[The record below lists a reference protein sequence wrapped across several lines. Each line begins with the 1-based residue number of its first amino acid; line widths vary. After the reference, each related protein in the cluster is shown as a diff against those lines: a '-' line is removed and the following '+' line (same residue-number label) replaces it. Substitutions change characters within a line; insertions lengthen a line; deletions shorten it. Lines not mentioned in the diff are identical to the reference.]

1 MNGSRLT
8 QLSFSF
14 GGLFR
19 QDMTAV
25 RLAALKAAVASASKT
40 LGGTAVSFYFWHLFA
55 PIIKNTKSLR
65 YNPTRQNAWP

>member
-1 MNGSRLT
+1 MAA
-8 QLSFSF
+8 
-14 GGLFR
+14 GLRNCLFLLVVFF
-19 QDMTAV
+19 V